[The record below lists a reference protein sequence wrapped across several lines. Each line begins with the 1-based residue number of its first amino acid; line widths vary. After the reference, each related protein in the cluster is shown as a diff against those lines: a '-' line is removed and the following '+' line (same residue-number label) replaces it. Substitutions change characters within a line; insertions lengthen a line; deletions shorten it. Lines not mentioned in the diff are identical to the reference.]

1 MKKIYGIRKIGTDL
15 WASSFSCGKANLG
28 PFGHN
33 TRLFRKI
40 GPAKG
45 LANKHNKLTDNYV
58 EVVEFDLSEVK
69 KSPPDWKEFKKYV
82 DEEIAKV
89 KPLTP
94 FIPHPAPYYPVEQD
108 DPWRPHR
115 RPPWKQWEAWCG
127 TKPPNE
133 PIMMNTPENP
143 SLMVACST

>member
-1 MKKIYGIRKIGTDL
+1 MKKMFAIRAVGTDK
-15 WASSFSCGKANLG
+15 WAVSFSANRANLG
-28 PFGHN
+28 LFEN
-33 TRLFRKI
+33 ARLYNKI

-45 LANKHNKLTDNYV
+45 LANKSFKKNGVAL

-89 KPLTP
+89 KPIFPAMP
-94 FIPHPAPYYPVEQD
+94 FVPVDQG

-115 RPPWKQWEAWCG
+115 RPPWKQPEVWCG

-143 SLMVACST
+143 SLMVASATGE